1 MEYFTFSADKE
12 EEGKRLD
19 VFLAEEIEDIS
30 RSRIQKL
37 IENESIIV
45 NKKAVNKNYKLR
57 ALDVIELWL
66 PEPETVDIKAEN
78 IPLDIVYEDND
89 VIVIN
94 KPQDMVVHPAA
105 GHYSGTVVNAIM
117 YHCGENLS
125 GINGCLRP
133 GIVHRIDKD
142 TSGIIVIAKN
152 DSAHQALT
160 AQLAEHSMKRVYYA
174 IVYNCFK
181 ENEGVIDKPIG
192 RHPIDRKK
200 MAVTNKNSK
209 RAVTHYRVIENL
221 GKFCLIEL
229 RLETGRTHQIRVHM
243 ASIGHPLLGDT
254 VYGSQKQPYKLLGQ
268 ALHAK
273 VLGFVHPRTKEYME
287 FESSLPEYF
296 ENLIIKLRK
305 QGGK

>member
-1 MEYFTFSADKE
+1 MEYYTFSADKE
-12 EEGKRLD
+12 EIGKRLD
-19 VFLAEEIEDIS
+19 VFLSEEIEDIS

-37 IENESIIV
+37 IENDNILV
-45 NKKAVNKNYKLR
+45 NKKSINKNYKLR
-57 ALDVIELWL
+57 DCDVIELWL
-66 PEPETVDIKAEN
+66 PAVESVDITAEN
-78 IPLDIVYEDND
+78 IPLDILYEDED

-105 GHYSGTVVNAIM
+105 GHFSGTVVNAIM

-142 TSGIIVIAKN
+142 TSGVLVIAKN
-152 DSAHQALT
+152 DNAHQSLA
-160 AQLAEHSMKRVYYA
+160 AQLAEHSMKRIYYA

-181 ENEGVIDKPIG
+181 EESGFVDKPIG
-192 RHPIDRKK
+192 RHPVERKK
-200 MAVTNKNSK
+200 MAVTDKNSK
-209 RAVTHYRVIENL
+209 RAVTHYKVIENL

-229 RLETGRTHQIRVHM
+229 KLETGRTHQIRVHM

-254 VYGSQKQPYKLLGQ
+254 VYGSQKQPYKLMGQ

-273 VLGFVHPRTKEYME
+273 VLGFIHPRRGEYME
-287 FESSLPEYF
+287 FESPLPEYF
-296 ENLIIKLRK
+296 ENLIKKLRK
-305 QGGK
+305 